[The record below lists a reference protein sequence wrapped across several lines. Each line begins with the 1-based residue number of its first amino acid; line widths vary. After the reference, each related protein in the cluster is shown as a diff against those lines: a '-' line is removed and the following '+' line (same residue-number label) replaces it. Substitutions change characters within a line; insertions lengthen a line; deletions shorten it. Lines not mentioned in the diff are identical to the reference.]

1 MKRTL
6 VLTAVLSFLSLGLLA
21 TDIFVTPTG
30 GGDNSGSSWSNAIN
44 GGEHIVGL
52 RIRDAITNAFANSA
66 EEINVYLAGGT
77 YTTSNGVS
85 IARITVPVRF
95 SGGYVATTDGS
106 FEKGDT
112 PTVVNRNAS
121 YNLRFLYAEN
131 LTSLMLNGI
140 TFSGGY
146 LYVSKGSTYGG
157 ALYLLNTPT
166 SVENCVFSGN
176 RLGGGSYAT
185 LYGGAIYTSGGSIT
199 IKDSEFKNN
208 YVAAGYNSQYGGG
221 IYTLKTDIS
230 IDNCTFENNYAQ
242 ASQRGGYGGA
252 LSLHGRNV
260 VIKNSIFKKNYVYS
274 NSNTGTGYPHGGAFS
289 IRSAVRAEIADCQF
303 FDNYVRVYN
312 NGRSAAT
319 ISCFYFDDFNASD
332 GVMTSVVTRCV
343 FDSSGIV
350 NQITSN
356 SNSKYFKSDFL
367 LNCGRLFMTNCL
379 VANARGTHEDMK
391 YSIRVQQVAPSEKDP
406 VSGKNTIV
414 VTPCELNLVN
424 CTIADGKGNGAI
436 AFGANSKMNLENCI
450 SWGNTLTGIVNAA
463 SVKYTCSQE
472 EHEGDGNF
480 VADPLWTGKP
490 YYHLITKAKNGYIQ
504 DGYFGG
510 TFNGEKSAVS
520 SPCIDAGITNAPNH
534 IFEPHAKGRRINLGA
549 YGGTPWASK
558 TYYQLGSQLRLQ

>member
-44 GGEHIVGL
+44 GSEHIVGL
-52 RIRDAITNAFANSA
+52 RIKEAITNAFANSA
-66 EEINVYLAGGT
+66 SEINVYLAGGT
-77 YTTSNGVS
+77 YTTSNSVS

-146 LYVSKGSTYGG
+146 LYASTGTASGG
-157 ALYLLNTPT
+157 ALALLHTTT
-166 SVENCVFSGN
+166 SIENCSFLGN
-176 RLGGGSYAT
+176 HVNGGSYAT
-185 LYGGAIYTSGGSIT
+185 LHGGAIFTSGGSIT

-208 YVAAGYNSQYGGG
+208 YVLAGYNAQYGGG
-221 IYTLKTDIS
+221 IYTSKTDIS
-230 IDNCTFENNYAQ
+230 IDNCTFENNYAK
-242 ASQRGGYGGA
+242 AAQRGGYGGA
-252 LSLHGRNV
+252 LSLHGYNV
-260 VIKNSIFKKNYVYS
+260 VIKNSIFKKNYVLS
-274 NSNTGTGYPHGGAFS
+274 KFNTGTGYPHGGAFS
-289 IRSAVRAEIADCQF
+289 IRSAVRAEISDCQF
-303 FDNYVRVYN
+303 FDNYVRVFN
-312 NGRSAAT
+312 DRRSAAT
-319 ISCFYFDDFNASD
+319 ISCFYLDDFNASD

-350 NQITSN
+350 NKVSKD
-356 SNSKYFKSDFL
+356 SSKYFKSDFL

-379 VANARGTHEDMK
+379 IANARGTHEDMK
-391 YSIRVQQVAPSEKDP
+391 YSIRATRTAPCEKDP
-406 VSGKNTIV
+406 LSLKNTIV

-424 CTIADGKGNGAI
+424 CTIADGKGNGAM
-436 AFGANSKMNLENCI
+436 AQEANSTLNLENCI
-450 SWGNTLTGIVNAA
+450 LWGNTLTGIVNAA

-472 EHEGDGNF
+472 EQVGEGNF

-558 TYYQLGSQLRLQ
+558 TYYQLGTQLRLQ